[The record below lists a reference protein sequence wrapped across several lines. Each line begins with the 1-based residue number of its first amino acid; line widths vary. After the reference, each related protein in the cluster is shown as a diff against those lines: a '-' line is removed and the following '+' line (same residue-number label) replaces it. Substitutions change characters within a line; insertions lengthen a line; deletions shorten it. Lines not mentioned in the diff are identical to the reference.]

1 MSTLTIKDLSMAEA
15 LDRKAM
21 AAVRGGIILVLQ
33 PQYPASPIFPNQYP
47 SGPVFPNQYP
57 AGPV

>member
-1 MSTLTIKDLSMAEA
+1 MTTLTIKDLSMAEE

-33 PQYPASPIFPNQYP
+33 PAYP
-47 SGPVFPNQYP
+47 SGPVFPASPILPTLFP
-57 AGPV
+57 AGPTK